1 MTEILNQ
8 DELENQVN
16 AHIERLKNRVESSP
30 NTVSISQTNI
40 DPQFSQEDSIAL
52 DQVNNILK
60 DSPFKKKLCSGLDKT
75 SSDLEGL
82 AKPLVKVLLP
92 VSVVKGSAIA
102 LLGFVWTFATMP
114 IGIIGAS
121 LLAIYLARFGIGYF
135 CGDQET

>member
-8 DELENQVN
+8 NEIENQVK

-52 DQVNNILK
+52 DQVNNILN
-60 DSPFKKKLCSGLDKT
+60 DSTFKKKLCSGLDET
-75 SSDLEGL
+75 SSDLEEL

-92 VSVVKGSAIA
+92 VSVVKSGAIA
-102 LLGFVWTFATMP
+102 LLESTWTFAALP